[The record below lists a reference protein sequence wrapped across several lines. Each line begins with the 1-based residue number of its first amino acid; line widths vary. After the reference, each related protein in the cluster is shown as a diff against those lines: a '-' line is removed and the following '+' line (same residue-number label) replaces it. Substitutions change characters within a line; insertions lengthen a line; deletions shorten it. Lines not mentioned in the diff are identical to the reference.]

1 MRLTKLYK
9 KFIQKYIDALTRE
22 KSNSIKKQYLEYS
35 NNIGTI
41 FGNIYF
47 HYKDVPKETEYER
60 SIVERAKLKRQR
72 LDDIKEKEKH
82 INNDLFT
89 YYFNYSSPNNM
100 HSRFGNVKGEINENQ
115 VYLIKAALTKL
126 KNIAKNVPKDKRFK
140 IEENEKIIYIV
151 KRILELNNENH
162 LGKGLKI

>member
-1 MRLTKLYK
+1 MN
-9 KFIQKYIDALTRE
+9 II
-22 KSNSIKKQYLEYS
+22 
-35 NNIGTI
+35 NNISTI

-47 HYKDVPKETEYER
+47 HYKDVPKGTEYER
-60 SIVERAKLKRQR
+60 SIAERAKLKRQR
-72 LDDIKEKEKH
+72 LHDIKEKEKH
-82 INNDLFT
+82 INNDLFN

-100 HSRFGNVKGEINENQ
+100 HSRFGDVKGEINENQ
-115 VYLIKAALTKL
+115 IYLIKEALTKS
-126 KNIAKNVPKDKRFK
+126 KNVVKNVPKDKRFK

>member
-1 MRLTKLYK
+1 M
-9 KFIQKYIDALTRE
+9 QKDVDALTGE
-22 KSNSIKKQYLEYS
+22 KSNNIKKHNILNIL
-35 NNIGTI
+35 NNVGAI
-41 FGNIYF
+41 FVNIYF

-100 HSRFGNVKGEINENQ
+100 HSRFGDVKGEMNENQ

>member
-1 MRLTKLYK
+1 M
-9 KFIQKYIDALTRE
+9 QKDVDALTGE
-22 KSNSIKKQYLEYS
+22 KSNNIKKHNILNIL
-35 NNIGTI
+35 NNVGAI
-41 FGNIYF
+41 FVNIYF

-100 HSRFGNVKGEINENQ
+100 HSRFGDVKGEINENQ

>member
-1 MRLTKLYK
+1 
-9 KFIQKYIDALTRE
+9 
-22 KSNSIKKQYLEYS
+22 
-35 NNIGTI
+35 
-41 FGNIYF
+41 
-47 HYKDVPKETEYER
+47 
-60 SIVERAKLKRQR
+60 
-72 LDDIKEKEKH
+72 
-82 INNDLFT
+82 
-89 YYFNYSSPNNM
+89 M